1 MSGSFLRAAAIA
13 LLLAPRGGGVRSYI
27 NKWTM
32 TTIKHI
38 DGPPAVQ
45 SSSV

>member
-13 LLLAPRGGGVRSYI
+13 LLLAPRGGVRSYI

>member
-13 LLLAPRGGGVRSYI
+13 LLLAPRGVRSYI